1 MTSVA
6 SLQVAQHVL
15 GRGALA
21 GGQDGTAL
29 QICHGLDRIAALFH
43 YVQHAKRVDGNS
55 LNAALRLLIQSR
67 SQICRDGS
75 HVQLAL
81 HQQGHDL
88 IGGAVELQVVVHG
101 GGAVGFHAEQ
111 VDQTHGGGALQA
123 RDAQGV
129 GGGKLLCGFAG
140 SSLGGSGLTGG
151 CRAGNGGAC
160 AAAAGCQAQRKAERQ
175 QQRYK
180 FLHDVLF
187 LPAGVPFPAWE
198 PVQTLQCKILQG
210 KFAKIFALRV
220 LVYYNR
226 GENTVAH
233 ATELQEDCGGRCGSH
248 GVAMKNDLPLL
259 QSTTLFSG
267 LSAEELQALLTRLGA
282 VERSFGRGEVL
293 VLAGA
298 PSRRVGVVLSGELEA
313 YRPGPEGARVPITR
327 VEPGGVFGDVLGGS
341 SLASPVTVLAATAC
355 EVLLVPYEQLLLS
368 DGSPAHQR
376 VLQNLVRTISDK
388 YFLLSRRVDLLVLK
402 SLRAKVCAYL
412 LNESERAG
420 SLTFSI
426 PFSRVQLAD
435 YLNCDRSALSR
446 ELSLMQKDGLLD
458 TFKSSFKLLD
468 PDALKQMVQ

>member
-1 MTSVA
+1 
-6 SLQVAQHVL
+6 
-15 GRGALA
+15 
-21 GGQDGTAL
+21 
-29 QICHGLDRIAALFH
+29 
-43 YVQHAKRVDGNS
+43 
-55 LNAALRLLIQSR
+55 
-67 SQICRDGS
+67 
-75 HVQLAL
+75 
-81 HQQGHDL
+81 
-88 IGGAVELQVVVHG
+88 
-101 GGAVGFHAEQ
+101 
-111 VDQTHGGGALQA
+111 
-123 RDAQGV
+123 
-129 GGGKLLCGFAG
+129 
-140 SSLGGSGLTGG
+140 
-151 CRAGNGGAC
+151 
-160 AAAAGCQAQRKAERQ
+160 
-175 QQRYK
+175 
-180 FLHDVLF
+180 
-187 LPAGVPFPAWE
+187 
-198 PVQTLQCKILQG
+198 
-210 KFAKIFALRV
+210 
-220 LVYYNR
+220 
-226 GENTVAH
+226 
-233 ATELQEDCGGRCGSH
+233 
-248 GVAMKNDLPLL
+248 MKNDLPLL

-313 YRPGPEGARVPITR
+313 YRPGP
-327 VEPGGVFGDVLGGS
+327 
-341 SLASPVTVLAATAC
+341 